1 MNSIYLLFHVVSIY
15 LQSAMVIH
23 DVLQTIK
30 TRSPPYRSY
39 SVIQTDMLHGLT
51 GQACQEMVLVLYNMG
66 VEGFFLSY
74 KYFPVT
80 RAFHLGSPSTLE

>member
-1 MNSIYLLFHVVSIY
+1 
-15 LQSAMVIH
+15 
-23 DVLQTIK
+23 
-30 TRSPPYRSY
+30 
-39 SVIQTDMLHGLT
+39 MLHGLT

-80 RAFHLGSPSTLE
+80 RAFHLRFPKHFRIAVTSIAF